1 MDTLYSDLSKNLTQ
15 PIIKKLSQNRIKTL
29 IDFLQED
36 IEKLSNLT
44 KLEIPCI
51 LQIRKNIFEIYSA
64 TVVNSLSL
72 FNTVCSR
79 ITELET
85 GIESLD
91 SILNGGI
98 NIGYITEVC
107 GLAGSG
113 KTQLCMQLA
122 VNCVKNRDKTVLY
135 IDSKGDFSA
144 IRIQKVLEECS
155 FSHKEMAAV
164 MLKIKVAFIW
174 TMDELVDILLQ
185 VKNNKNEYNCLSL
198 IILDSL
204 PSLMFQHFGDE
215 NKIGLKF
222 LNIFVNHVKYI
233 CKTMEVAVICVNI
246 QTRWIDQSVSD
257 VNDNESSDLTTSDTY
272 YRENINRCLGKYW
285 KNIPKTIIILEKIRQ
300 KNTQIENNDTHI
312 QTTVLNCDIGQIKK
326 SVLTI
331 TSSGVI

>member
-215 NKIGLKF
+215 NKI
-222 LNIFVNHVKYI
+222 
-233 CKTMEVAVICVNI
+233 
-246 QTRWIDQSVSD
+246 
-257 VNDNESSDLTTSDTY
+257 DNESSDLTTSDTY